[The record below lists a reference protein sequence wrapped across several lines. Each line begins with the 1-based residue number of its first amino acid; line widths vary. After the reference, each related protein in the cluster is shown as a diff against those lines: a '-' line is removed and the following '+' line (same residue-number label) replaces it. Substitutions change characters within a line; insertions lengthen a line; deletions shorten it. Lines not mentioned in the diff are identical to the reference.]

1 MTATEVEGNVEIQD
15 FLTIYDRPMHKL
27 KLQKV
32 RLVRTD
38 ANDHGAT
45 YYHFIGMFELVPP
58 NEILD
63 ASPVSDEDVGRI
75 LKKTRLLEKE
85 NPSIIYRKKFTR
97 KVYDKK
103 KFKKWA
109 FNYFFEFNP
118 ASVVDFDVNKVEK
131 NMRLYVTGY
140 GKFSS

>member
-1 MTATEVEGNVEIQD
+1 MKVQD

-27 KLQKV
+27 KLRKV
-32 RLVRTD
+32 RLTQTD

-45 YYHFIGMFELVPP
+45 YYHFIGMFEFVPP
-58 NEILD
+58 DEILN
-63 ASPVSDEDVGRI
+63 AGPVSKEDVDRI

-103 KFKKWA
+103 RLKAWT

-118 ASVVDFDVNKVEK
+118 ASVVNFEVDKAEQK
-131 NMRLYVTGY
+131 MKMYVTGY